1 MNPSFSAYVSSI
13 IAVCFASLT
22 ALACAQGG
30 LQSEGMPVLFICLG
44 TAFLFQWLIF
54 IPSFIWQTEHY
65 FDLTGSITFLTIT
78 GIAFYFKSNLSSGS
92 ADTRSIMLLVLV
104 YIWAMRLGGF
114 LFIRIHLAGEDKRF
128 RKWKKS
134 FPLFLRTWTLQGLW
148 VFITCLA
155 ALTTITSA
163 KVSKVDVTF
172 YLGVVLWVCGFIIEV
187 TADLQKTRFR
197 AEKKNKDKFI
207 QSGLW
212 SFSRHPNYLGEI
224 ILWLGIAIIAMPV
237 LWGWQY
243 VSLLSPLFVYLILTK
258 VSGIPILE
266 ALAEKHWGKQKDYQ
280 AYKKN
285 TPLLF
290 PRQANI

>member
-1 MNPSFSAYVSSI
+1 MNPNFSAYVSSI

-54 IPSFIWQTEHY
+54 IPSFIWETERY

-78 GIAFYFKSNLSSGS
+78 GIALYFKSNLSSGI
-92 ADTRSIMLLVLV
+92 ADTRSIMLVVLV

-114 LFIRIHLAGEDKRF
+114 LFIRIRRSGEDKRF

-212 SFSRHPNYLGEI
+212 ALSRHPNYLGEI

-266 ALAEKHWGKQKDYQ
+266 ALAEKHWGKQKNYQ

-290 PRQANI
+290 PR